1 MLEACNKTENLD
13 VPFLSEPWQGAS
25 RNVNTKSLRGL
36 KRAKGLIIP
45 TPVITVRCILPLGAS
60 QELGSTSLVTAQN
73 DVDWVSNGG
82 NPGLAMAAIV
92 DIVDKNHMAFTSKVT
107 SPKLFNRGCVTF
119 SRIQIFNLQQ
129 TEL

>member
-13 VPFLSEPWQGAS
+13 VPFP
-25 RNVNTKSLRGL
+25 
-36 KRAKGLIIP
+36 KRALAGGSKKCKHQKFTRFEKGKGLIIP
-45 TPVITVRCILPLGAS
+45 TPVITIRCVLPLGAS

-82 NPGLAMAAIV
+82 NPGLAMAVIV

-119 SRIQIFNLQQ
+119 SRIQIFNPQQ